1 VPAPG
6 YQAVAGGNEIPR
18 RANRGNEAVL
28 EALAHPRFEL
38 VPIAGV
44 VEQADLLPSGS
55 TVTITSS
62 PKRGNEHTLDVAD
75 QLLRLGLKPVPH
87 IAARSVADEAQL
99 RRLLRRIGELGLDEV
114 FVIGGDAPTPDG
126 PYASALDLLRD
137 MDWIGHGLRRIGVA
151 GYPEGHPLVDG
162 KALRR
167 SLLDKQRFA
176 TFLVTQITFDPQAI
190 GRWLEE
196 IRGEGVMMPAYIG
209 IPGVVDSAR
218 LLRTSMK
225 IGVGQSMRFLS
236 KNMGLATRLLRR
248 GGYQPDELLDGLAP
262 YFAQSKYRIA
272 GMHLNTFNQV
282 ASTEEWRMRK
292 LHQGDI

>member
-1 VPAPG
+1 MPAPG